1 MLYSLQQ
8 MFLEATMNSLSYDGI
23 RQPKGISQS
32 VTTRHEP
39 SDEAKVKGKGQG
51 EVKGQRQRQD
61 INAKTKAA
69 CFRCDLFDFVCQTLT
84 RVGDKVN
91 RGRGYCISQRQRS
104 NTR

>member
-39 SDEAKVKGKGQG
+39 SDEAKVKGKGAN
-51 EVKGQRQRQD
+51 V
-61 INAKTKAA
+61 
-69 CFRCDLFDFVCQTLT
+69 F
-84 RVGDKVN
+84 
-91 RGRGYCISQRQRS
+91 RS
-104 NTR
+104 NNEFAQL